1 MAAYRSS
8 IIAQGGE
15 RRVASPAIAARE
27 RRLWRPRTGLDVLS
41 AIAIA
46 AVAVFVL
53 QFVVRKLSADSTQ
66 FVTITLNGLTLG
78 ALYFLV
84 ASGFTLIFGLMRVTN
99 MAHGAFYLLGGY
111 IGWAGSD
118 RSGAWLLGLLAGTL
132 AIAAIGLAVQQL
144 LLRRIQGQDL
154 REALI
159 TIGLAIVIADQCLSF
174 WGGTPRDITVP
185 TGLSGAKE
193 LGIADVTYPTYR
205 LFVLILAIAL
215 GIALWV
221 LLRRT
226 RLGMTIRAGVDDRR
240 MVAALGVNVQA
251 VFAIVFAFGAALVG
265 FSGVAGGSY
274 LSIAPGEDGRYLL
287 FSLIVVIVGGMGS
300 VPGAAI
306 GAALVGLVDQFAA
319 VYVPTYSVLLT
330 FGLMVLVL
338 AVRPQ
343 GLLGRPA

>member
-1 MAAYRSS
+1 VGSPTVVAA
-8 IIAQGGE
+8 Q
-15 RRVASPAIAARE
+15 RRP
-27 RRLWRPRTGLDVLS
+27 LWRPHS
-41 AIAIA
+41 AGDAAQAIVVA
-46 AVAVFVL
+46 AVVVFVA
-53 QFVVRKLSADSTQ
+53 QFVVRKLSADATQ
-66 FVTITLNGLTLG
+66 FVTIALNGLTLG

-99 MAHGAFYLLGGY
+99 LAHGAFYLLGGY
-111 IGWAGSD
+111 IGWGVVEATGS
-118 RSGAWLLGLLAGTL
+118 WVLGLIAGAA
-132 AIAAIGLAVQQL
+132 AIAVLGVVVQQL

-159 TIGLAIVIADQCLSF
+159 TVGLAILIADQCLAY
-174 WGGTPRDITVP
+174 WGGTPRDIEVP
-185 TGLSGAKE
+185 GW
-193 LGIADVTYPTYR
+193 LGGGTSVGVADVTYPSYR
-205 LFVLILAIAL
+205 LFILLMAVVV
-215 GIALWV
+215 GIGLWV
-221 LLRRT
+221 LLKRT

-240 MVAALGVNVQA
+240 MVAALGVNIQA
-251 VFAIVFAFGAALVG
+251 VFAVVFAFGAALAG

-274 LSIAPGEDGRYLL
+274 LSLAPGEDGRYLL

-300 VPGAAI
+300 VLGAAL

-319 VYVPTYSVLLT
+319 VYVPTYSVLVT

>member
-1 MAAYRSS
+1 LSS
-8 IIAQGGE
+8 I
-15 RRVASPAIAARE
+15 V
-27 RRLWRPRTGLDVLS
+27 
-41 AIAIA
+41 IA

-53 QFVVRKLSADSTQ
+53 QFVVRKVSSDATQ
-66 FVTITLNGLTLG
+66 FVTIALNGLTLG

-111 IGWAGSD
+111 IGFEVSD
-118 RSGAWLLGLLAGTL
+118 RSGNWYLGVLVGAL
-132 AIAAIGLAVQQL
+132 AIGALGVAVQQI

-159 TIGLAIVIADQCLSF
+159 TIGVAIVIADQCLAY
-174 WGGTPRDITVP
+174 WGGAPRDIIVP
-185 TGLSGAKE
+185 AGLSGAQE
-193 LGIADVTYPTYR
+193 LRVADVVYPTYR
-205 LFVLILAIAL
+205 LFVLGLAVAL
-215 GIALWV
+215 GLGLW
-221 LLRRT
+221 LLLQHT
-226 RLGMTIRAGVDDRR
+226 KLGITIRAGVDDRR
-240 MVAALGVNVQA
+240 MVAALGVNVQV
-251 VFAIVFAFGAALVG
+251 VFAIVFALGAALVG

-274 LSIAPGEDGRYLL
+274 LSLAPGEDGRYLL
-287 FSLIVVIVGGMGS
+287 FSLVVVIVGGMGS
-300 VPGAAI
+300 VPGAAL

>member
-1 MAAYRSS
+1 MSTETVAAP
-8 IIAQGGE
+8 
-15 RRVASPAIAARE
+15 RRVA
-27 RRLWRPRTGLDVLS
+27 WRPQS
-41 AIAIA
+41 AGDAVTAILIA
-46 AVAVFVL
+46 AVVVFVA
-53 QFVVRKLSADSTQ
+53 QFAVRRLTSDATQ
-66 FVTITLNGLTLG
+66 FLTILLNGLTLG

-111 IGWAGSD
+111 IGFQVSDSTGS
-118 RSGAWLLGLLAGTL
+118 WVLGLVAATV
-132 AIAAIGLAVQQL
+132 AIAVLGVAVQQL
-144 LLRRIQGQDL
+144 LLRRIQGEEL

-159 TIGLAIVIADQCLSF
+159 TIGLAIVIADQCLAY
-174 WGGTPRDITVP
+174 WGGSPRDITVP
-185 TGLSGAKE
+185 PGLSGAKE
-193 LGIADVTYPTYR
+193 LGVAGLIYPTYR

-215 GIALWV
+215 GIGLWV

-226 RLGMTIRAGVDDRR
+226 KLGITIRAGVDDRR
-240 MVAALGVNVQA
+240 MVAALGVNVQV
-251 VFAIVFAFGAALVG
+251 VFAVVFALGAALVG

-300 VPGAAI
+300 ITGAAI
-306 GAALVGLVDQFAA
+306 GAAVVGIVDQFAA

-330 FGLMVLVL
+330 FGVMVLVL
-338 AVRPQ
+338 ATRPQ

>member
-1 MAAYRSS
+1 VAAP
-8 IIAQGGE
+8 
-15 RRVASPAIAARE
+15 RRVA
-27 RRLWRPRTGLDVLS
+27 WRPQS
-41 AIAIA
+41 AGDAVTAILIA
-46 AVAVFVL
+46 AVVVFVA
-53 QFVVRKLSADSTQ
+53 QFAVRRLTSDATQ
-66 FVTITLNGLTLG
+66 FLTILLNGLTLG

-111 IGWAGSD
+111 IGFQVSDSTGS
-118 RSGAWLLGLLAGTL
+118 WVLGLVAATV
-132 AIAAIGLAVQQL
+132 AIAGLGVAVQQL
-144 LLRRIQGQDL
+144 LLRRIQGEEL

-159 TIGLAIVIADQCLSF
+159 TIGLAIVIADQCLAY
-174 WGGTPRDITVP
+174 WGGSPRDITVP
-185 TGLSGAKE
+185 PGLSGAKE
-193 LGIADVTYPTYR
+193 LGVAGLIYPTYR

-215 GIALWV
+215 GIGLWV

-226 RLGMTIRAGVDDRR
+226 KLGITIRAGVDDRR
-240 MVAALGVNVQA
+240 MVAALGVNVQV
-251 VFAIVFAFGAALVG
+251 VFAVVFALGAALVG

-300 VPGAAI
+300 IAGAAI
-306 GAALVGLVDQFAA
+306 GAAVVGIVDQFAA

-330 FGLMVLVL
+330 FGVMVLVL
-338 AVRPQ
+338 ATRPQ

>member
-1 MAAYRSS
+1 VRART
-8 IIAQGGE
+8 
-15 RRVASPAIAARE
+15 VA
-27 RRLWRPRTGLDVLS
+27 L
-41 AIAIA
+41 A
-46 AVAVFVL
+46 AVVVFVV
-53 QFVVRKLSADSTQ
+53 QFAVRGLVDDANG
-66 FVTITLNGLTLG
+66 FLTIALNGLTLG

-84 ASGFTLIFGLMRVTN
+84 ASGFSLIFGLMRVTN
-99 MAHGAFYLLGGY
+99 LAHGAFYLLGGY
-111 IGWAGSD
+111 IGFAVVDG
-118 RSGAWLLGLLAGTL
+118 GAPWIVGVLAATAVIAVLGVAS
-132 AIAAIGLAVQQL
+132 QQL

-159 TIGLAIVIADQCLSF
+159 TLGLAIVIADQCLAV
-174 WGGTPRDITVP
+174 WGGTPRDIQVP
-185 TGLSGAKE
+185 AGLSGAKS
-193 LGIADVTYPTYR
+193 LGAAGLIYPTYR
-205 LFVLILAIAL
+205 LFILALAIAVGL
-215 GIALWV
+215 GLWV
-221 LLRRT
+221 LLKRT
-226 RLGMTIRAGVDDRR
+226 RLGITIRAGVDDRR
-240 MVAALGVNVQA
+240 MVAALGVNIQV

-300 VPGAAI
+300 IPGAAL

-319 VYVPTYSVLLT
+319 VHVPTYSVLVT

>member
-1 MAAYRSS
+1 VRAR
-8 IIAQGGE
+8 I
-15 RRVASPAIAARE
+15 VA
-27 RRLWRPRTGLDVLS
+27 L
-41 AIAIA
+41 A
-46 AVAVFVL
+46 AVVA
-53 QFVVRKLSADSTQ
+53 FVVQ
-66 FVTITLNGLTLG
+66 FAVRGLVDDANGFLTIALNGLTLG

-84 ASGFTLIFGLMRVTN
+84 ASGFSLIFGLMRVTN
-99 MAHGAFYLLGGY
+99 LAHGAFYLLGGY
-111 IGWAGSD
+111 IGFAVVDG
-118 RSGAWLLGLLAGTL
+118 GAPWIVGVLAATAVIAVLGVAS
-132 AIAAIGLAVQQL
+132 QQL

-159 TIGLAIVIADQCLSF
+159 TLGLAIVIADQCLAI
-174 WGGTPRDITVP
+174 WGGTPRDIQVP
-185 TGLSGAKE
+185 SSLSGAKS
-193 LGIADVTYPTYR
+193 LGAAGLIYPTYR
-205 LFVLILAIAL
+205 LFILVLAIAVGL
-215 GIALWV
+215 GLWAL
-221 LLRRT
+221 LKHT
-226 RLGMTIRAGVDDRR
+226 RIGITIRAGVDDRR
-240 MVAALGVNVQA
+240 MVAALGVNIQV

-300 VPGAAI
+300 IPGAAL

-319 VYVPTYSVLLT
+319 VHVPTYSVLVT

>member
-1 MAAYRSS
+1 
-8 IIAQGGE
+8 
-15 RRVASPAIAARE
+15 VP
-27 RRLWRPRTGLDVLS
+27 DVLS
-41 AIAIA
+41 AIAVV
-46 AVAVFVL
+46 AVAVFVV
-53 QFVVRKLSADSTQ
+53 QFTVRRLSADATQ
-66 FVTITLNGLTLG
+66 FLTIALNGLTLG

-111 IGWAGSD
+111 IGFEVSE
-118 RSGAWLLGLLAGTL
+118 RSGNWYLGVLAGT
-132 AIAAIGLAVQQL
+132 AVIAALGLGVQQA

-159 TIGLAIVIADQCLSF
+159 TIGLAIVIADQCLAY
-174 WGGTPRDITVP
+174 WGGAPRDITVP
-185 TGLSGAKE
+185 TGLSGARD
-193 LGIADVTYPTYR
+193 LGVADLTYPTYR
-205 LFVLILAIAL
+205 LFILALAAAL
-215 GIALWV
+215 GIALWI

-226 RLGMTIRAGVDDRR
+226 KLGITIRAGVDDRR
-240 MVAALGVNVQA
+240 MVAALGVNVQV
-251 VFAIVFAFGAALVG
+251 VFAIVFALGAALVG

-274 LSIAPGEDGRYLL
+274 LSLAPGEDGRYLL

-300 VPGAAI
+300 VPGAAL

>member
-1 MAAYRSS
+1 MAAE
-8 IIAQGGE
+8 AM
-15 RRVASPAIAARE
+15 PAAR
-27 RRLWRPRTGLDVLS
+27 RQLWRPQSTTDLLG
-41 AIAIA
+41 AIAVA

-53 QFVVRKLSADSTQ
+53 QFVVRKLSTDATQ
-66 FVTITLNGLTLG
+66 FVTIALNGLTLG

-111 IGWAGSD
+111 VGFEVSD
-118 RSGAWLLGLLAGTL
+118 RTGNWYLGVLAGTA
-132 AIAAIGLAVQQL
+132 AIAALGFGVQQL

-159 TIGLAIVIADQCLSF
+159 TIGLAIVIADQCLSY
-174 WGGTPRDITVP
+174 WGGSPRDISVP
-185 TGLSGAKE
+185 TGLSGARE
-193 LGIADVTYPTYR
+193 LGVADAIYPTYR
-205 LFVLILAIAL
+205 LFVLALAVFL
-215 GIALWV
+215 GVALWV
-221 LLRRT
+221 LLRHT
-226 RLGMTIRAGVDDRR
+226 KLGITIRAGVDDRR
-240 MVAALGVNVQA
+240 MVAALGVNVQV
-251 VFAIVFAFGAALVG
+251 VFAIVFALGAALVG

-274 LSIAPGEDGRYLL
+274 LSLAPGEDGRYLL

-300 VPGAAI
+300 VPGAAL

>member
-1 MAAYRSS
+1 MAA
-8 IIAQGGE
+8 Q
-15 RRVASPAIAARE
+15 AIPAAR
-27 RRLWRPRTGLDVLS
+27 RRLWRPQS
-41 AIAIA
+41 ATEVVSVIAVAA
-46 AVAVFVL
+46 AVAFVL
-53 QFVVRKLSADSTQ
+53 QFVARRLSSDATQ
-66 FVTITLNGLTLG
+66 FVTIALNGLTLG

-111 IGWAGSD
+111 IGFEVSD
-118 RSGAWLLGLLAGTL
+118 RTGNWYLGVLAGTV
-132 AIAAIGLAVQQL
+132 AIAALGIGVQQL

-159 TIGLAIVIADQCLSF
+159 TIGLAIVIADQCLAY
-174 WGGTPRDITVP
+174 WGGSPRDLIVP

-193 LGIADVTYPTYR
+193 LQVAEVIYPTYR
-205 LFVLILAIAL
+205 LFVLGLATAL
-215 GIALWV
+215 GVGLWV
-221 LLRRT
+221 LLRHSK
-226 RLGMTIRAGVDDRR
+226 LGITIRAGVDDRR
-240 MVAALGVNVQA
+240 MVAALGVNVQIIFA
-251 VFAIVFAFGAALVG
+251 VVFALGAALVG

-274 LSIAPGEDGRYLL
+274 LSLAPGEDGRYLL

-300 VPGAAI
+300 VTGAAI

>member
-1 MAAYRSS
+1 MAVQASM
-8 IIAQGGE
+8 AP
-15 RRVASPAIAARE
+15 RREI
-27 RRLWRPRTGLDVLS
+27 WRPHTVGESLGALALAALVL
-41 AIAIA
+41 
-46 AVAVFVL
+46 
-53 QFVVRKLSADSTQ
+53 FVVQFMVRKATADTGQ
-66 FVTITLNGLTLG
+66 FVTIGLNGLTLG

-84 ASGFTLIFGLMRVTN
+84 ASGFTLIFGLMRITN

-111 IGWAGSD
+111 IGFSVADRTGSWA
-118 RSGAWLLGLLAGTL
+118 LGLVAGTVL
-132 AIAAIGLAVQQL
+132 IAALGLGVQQL

-159 TIGLAIVIADQCLSF
+159 TIGLAIVIADQCLAY
-174 WGGTPRDITVP
+174 WGGSPRDLTVP
-185 TGLSGAKE
+185 VWLAGAQN
-193 LGIADVTYPTYR
+193 LGAVDVLYPTYR
-205 LFVLILAIAL
+205 LFVLGLAVVL
-215 GIALWV
+215 GLGLWF
-221 LLRRT
+221 LLQRT

-240 MVAALGVNVQA
+240 MVAALGINIQV
-251 VFAIVFAFGAALVG
+251 VFAVVFTLGAALVG

-274 LSIAPGEDGRYLL
+274 LSLAPGEDGRYLL

-300 VPGAAI
+300 IAGAAI

-343 GLLGRPA
+343 GLLGRPE

>member
-1 MAAYRSS
+1 MSTRALAVP
-8 IIAQGGE
+8 
-15 RRVASPAIAARE
+15 RRQ
-27 RRLWRPRTGLDVLS
+27 LWRPQTLTDALGAV
-41 AIAIA
+41 AVA

-53 QFVVRKLSADSTQ
+53 QFVVRRLSADSTQ
-66 FVTITLNGLTLG
+66 FVTIALNGLTLG

-111 IGWAGSD
+111 IGWAVSD
-118 RSGAWLLGLLAGTL
+118 RTGSWYLGLLAGTL

-159 TIGLAIVIADQCLSF
+159 TIGLAIVIADQCLAY
-174 WGGTPRDITVP
+174 WGGSPRDITVP
-185 TGLSGAKE
+185 SGLSGAKE
-193 LGIADVTYPTYR
+193 LAIAGVTYPTYR

-215 GIALWV
+215 GIGLWV

-226 RLGMTIRAGVDDRR
+226 KLGMTIRAGVDDRR
-240 MVAALGVNVQA
+240 MVAALGVNVQV

-274 LSIAPGEDGRYLL
+274 LSLAPGEDGRYLL

-300 VPGAAI
+300 VPGAAL

>member
-1 MAAYRSS
+1 VAATAIRSRGR
-8 IIAQGGE
+8 Q
-15 RRVASPAIAARE
+15 
-27 RRLWRPRTGLDVLS
+27 LWRPRSVTDALS
-41 AIAIA
+41 VIAVA

-53 QFVVRKLSADSTQ
+53 QFAVRRLSADATQ
-66 FVTITLNGLTLG
+66 FLTIALNGLTLG

-111 IGWAGSD
+111 IGFEVSE
-118 RSGAWLLGLLAGTL
+118 RSGNWYLGVLAGTVS
-132 AIAAIGLAVQQL
+132 IAALGLGVQQA

-159 TIGLAIVIADQCLSF
+159 TIGLAIVIADQCLAY
-174 WGGTPRDITVP
+174 WGGSPRDIIVP
-185 TGLSGAKE
+185 TGLSGAQE
-193 LGIADVTYPTYR
+193 LGVADVIYPTYR
-205 LFVLILAIAL
+205 LFVLGLAVAL
-215 GIALWV
+215 GIGLWV
-221 LLRRT
+221 LLRHT
-226 RLGMTIRAGVDDRR
+226 KLGITIRAGVDDRR
-240 MVAALGVNVQA
+240 MVAALGVNVQV
-251 VFAIVFAFGAALVG
+251 VFAIVFALGAALVG

-274 LSIAPGEDGRYLL
+274 LSLAPGEDGRYLL

-300 VPGAAI
+300 VAGAAL

-338 AVRPQ
+338 AVRPE

>member
-1 MAAYRSS
+1 VRTPTLTEPSFAA
-8 IIAQGGE
+8 
-15 RRVASPAIAARE
+15 
-27 RRLWRPRTGLDVLS
+27 WRPRTVGQG
-41 AIAIA
+41 A
-46 AVAVFVL
+46 AVVAVAAAVIFVA
-53 QFVVRKLSADSTQ
+53 QFTARRLSEDATQ
-66 FVTITLNGLTLG
+66 FVTIALNGLTLG

-99 MAHGAFYLLGGY
+99 LAHGAFYLLGGY
-111 IGWAGSD
+111 VGFAVVDAGGS
-118 RSGAWLLGLLAGTL
+118 WLLGVLAGT
-132 AIAAIGLAVQQL
+132 ASIAVFGVAVQQL

-159 TIGLAIVIADQCLSF
+159 TIGLAIVIADQCLAE
-174 WGGTPRDITVP
+174 WGGTPRDIAVP
-185 TGLSGAKE
+185 SGLSGAKDI
-193 LGIADVTYPTYR
+193 GIAGVTYPTYR
-205 LFVLILAIAL
+205 LFVLGLAIAV
-215 GIALWV
+215 GVGLWV
-221 LLRRT
+221 LLKRT

-240 MVAALGVNVQA
+240 MVAALGINVQL
-251 VFAIVFAFGAALVG
+251 VFAVVFALGAALVG

-274 LSIAPGEDGRYLL
+274 LSLAPGEDGRYLL

-300 VPGAAI
+300 VA
-306 GAALVGLVDQFAA
+306 GAALGAAAVGLVDQFAA

>member
-1 MAAYRSS
+1 MAA
-8 IIAQGGE
+8 
-15 RRVASPAIAARE
+15 PAIPAG
-27 RRLWRPRTGLDVLS
+27 RRQVWRPESATDALG
-41 AIAIA
+41 AIAVA
-46 AVAVFVL
+46 AVAVFVA
-53 QFVVRKLSADSTQ
+53 QFVVRKVSSDATQ
-66 FVTITLNGLTLG
+66 FLTIALNGLTLG

-84 ASGFTLIFGLMRVTN
+84 ASGFTLIFGPMRVTN

-111 IGWAGSD
+111 IGYEVSE
-118 RSGAWLLGLLAGTL
+118 RSGSWYLGVLAGAL
-132 AIAAIGLAVQQL
+132 GIAALGVLVQQL

-159 TIGLAIVIADQCLSF
+159 TIGLAIVIADQCLSY
-174 WGGTPRDITVP
+174 WGGAPRDITVP
-185 TGLSGAKE
+185 PGLSGAKE
-193 LGIADVTYPTYR
+193 LAVADVIYPTYR
-205 LFVLILAIAL
+205 LFVLGLAIAL
-215 GIALWV
+215 GIGLWV
-221 LLRRT
+221 LLRHT
-226 RLGMTIRAGVDDRR
+226 KLGITIRAGVDDRR
-240 MVAALGVNVQA
+240 MVAALGVNVQV
-251 VFAIVFAFGAALVG
+251 VFAVVFALGAALVG

-274 LSIAPGEDGRYLL
+274 LSLAPGEDGRYLL

-300 VPGAAI
+300 VPGAAL

>member
-1 MAAYRSS
+1 MSA
-8 IIAQGGE
+8 
-15 RRVASPAIAARE
+15 PALPWRAAR
-27 RRLWRPRTGLDVLS
+27 RPRSLS
-41 AIAIA
+41 DALSLAAAGA
-46 AVAVFVL
+46 AVVFVA
-53 QFVVRKLSADSTQ
+53 QFAVRKLAEDAGQ
-66 FVTITLNGLTLG
+66 FLTILLNGLTLG

-111 IGWAGSD
+111 IGFEVSE
-118 RSGAWLLGLLAGTL
+118 RSGNWYLGVLAGTVS
-132 AIAAIGLAVQQL
+132 IAALGLGVQQA

-159 TIGLAIVIADQCLSF
+159 TIGLAIVIADQCLAY
-174 WGGTPRDITVP
+174 WGGSPRDIIVP

-193 LGIADVTYPTYR
+193 LGVADVIYPTYR
-205 LFVLILAIAL
+205 LFVLILAVAL

-226 RLGMTIRAGVDDRR
+226 KLGITIRAGVDDRR
-240 MVAALGVNVQA
+240 MVAALGVNVQV
-251 VFAIVFAFGAALVG
+251 VFAVVFVIGAALVG
-265 FSGVAGGSY
+265 FSGVAGASY
-274 LSIAPGEDGRYLL
+274 QYLAPGEDGRYLL

-300 VPGAAI
+300 VPGAAL

>member
-1 MAAYRSS
+1 VSTETMVTP
-8 IIAQGGE
+8 
-15 RRVASPAIAARE
+15 RRWA
-27 RRLWRPRTGLDVLS
+27 WRPQTAGDAATAALV
-41 AIAIA
+41 AA
-46 AVAVFVL
+46 AVVFVA
-53 QFVVRKLSADSTQ
+53 QFAIRKLTTDATQ
-66 FVTITLNGLTLG
+66 FLTIALNGLTLG

-111 IGWAGSD
+111 IGFQVSDSTGS
-118 RSGAWLLGLLAGTL
+118 WLLGLLAGTV
-132 AIAAIGLAVQQL
+132 AIAAIGLAVQQV
-144 LLRRIQGQDL
+144 LLRRIQGEEL

-159 TIGLAIVIADQCLSF
+159 TIGLAIVIADQCLAY
-174 WGGTPRDITVP
+174 WGGTPRDIGVP
-185 TGLSGAKE
+185 SGLSGAKE
-193 LGIADVTYPTYR
+193 LGVAGVLYPTYR
-205 LFVLILAIAL
+205 LFVLGLAIAL
-215 GIALWV
+215 GVGLWA
-221 LLRRT
+221 LLRHSK
-226 RLGMTIRAGVDDRR
+226 LGITIRAGVDDRR
-240 MVAALGVNVQA
+240 MVAALGVNVQV
-251 VFAIVFAFGAALVG
+251 VFAIVFALGAALVG

-274 LSIAPGEDGRYLL
+274 LSLAPGEDGRYLL

-300 VPGAAI
+300 VPGAAL

>member
-1 MAAYRSS
+1 LAA
-8 IIAQGGE
+8 
-15 RRVASPAIAARE
+15 PAMPAARRE
-27 RRLWRPRTGLDVLS
+27 LWRPHSATDVLS
-41 AIAIA
+41 AIAVA
-46 AVAVFVL
+46 AVVVFVL
-53 QFVVRKLSADSTQ
+53 QFVVRKLSADATQ
-66 FVTITLNGLTLG
+66 FVTIALNGLTLG

-111 IGWAGSD
+111 IGFQVTDATGS
-118 RSGAWLLGLLAGTL
+118 WFLGVLAGTV
-132 AIAAIGLAVQQL
+132 AIAAIGFGVQQA

-159 TIGLAIVIADQCLSF
+159 TIGLAIVIADQCLAH
-174 WGGTPRDITVP
+174 WGGSPRDIAVP
-185 TGLSGAKE
+185 SALSGAVE
-193 LGIADVTYPTYR
+193 LHVADVLYPKYR
-205 LFVLILAIAL
+205 LIVLGLAVAL
-215 GIALWV
+215 GIGLWV

-240 MVAALGVNVQA
+240 MVAALGVNVQV
-251 VFAIVFAFGAALVG
+251 VFAIVFALGAALVG

-300 VPGAAI
+300 IAGAAL

-343 GLLGRPA
+343 GLLGRPS

>member
-1 MAAYRSS
+1 VAA
-8 IIAQGGE
+8 
-15 RRVASPAIAARE
+15 PAIPTS
-27 RRLWRPRTGLDVLS
+27 RRQLWRPQSATDALS
-41 AIAIA
+41 ALAVA

-53 QFVVRKLSADSTQ
+53 QFVARKVSSDATQ
-66 FVTITLNGLTLG
+66 FLTIALNGLTLG

-111 IGWAGSD
+111 IGFEVSD
-118 RSGAWLLGLLAGTL
+118 RTGNWYLGVLAGAV
-132 AIAAIGLAVQQL
+132 AIAALGLAVQQL

-159 TIGLAIVIADQCLSF
+159 TIGLAIVIADQCLAY
-174 WGGTPRDITVP
+174 WGGAPRDISVP
-185 TGLSGAKE
+185 SGLSGARE
-193 LGIADVTYPTYR
+193 LGVAGVIYPTYR
-205 LFVLILAIAL
+205 LFVLALAAAL
-215 GIALWV
+215 GIALWA

-226 RLGMTIRAGVDDRR
+226 KLGFTIRAGVDDRR
-240 MVAALGVNVQA
+240 MVAALGINVQV
-251 VFAIVFAFGAALVG
+251 VFAIVFALGAALVG

-274 LSIAPGEDGRYLL
+274 LSLAPGEDGRYLL

-300 VPGAAI
+300 VPGAAL

-319 VYVPTYSVLLT
+319 VYVPTYSVLVT